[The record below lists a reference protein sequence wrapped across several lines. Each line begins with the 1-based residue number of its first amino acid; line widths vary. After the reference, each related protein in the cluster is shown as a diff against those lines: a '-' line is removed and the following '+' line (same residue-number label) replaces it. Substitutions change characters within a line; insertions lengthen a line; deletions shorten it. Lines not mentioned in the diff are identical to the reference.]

1 MLQRGTVEVWIDS
14 DGERARMDQKSA
26 GGRTM
31 IFLRDG
37 SRFSI
42 FSPDN
47 GYLMTDVAPN
57 PGFRALFVAKQV
69 LFEHKE
75 KLDEGKLKPVRE
87 QTYRGKPVV
96 VAELPDASKA
106 DPLRAFIGKD
116 TGLTY
121 RVEGLDFLDDER
133 GRRVTGGT
141 QLRQY
146 STIERLGRNEL
157 PNDLFSITA
166 ISGKPIP
173 PTPDPYPSGPE
184 VTPTVDPRPQ
194 DPIPEPTASRGAS
207 GAR

>member
-26 GGRTM
+26 DGRTM

-96 VAELPDASKA
+96 VAELADASKA
-106 DPLRAFIGKD
+106 DRLRAFIGKD
-116 TGLTY
+116 TGLT
-121 RVEGLDFLDDER
+121 
-133 GRRVTGGT
+133 
-141 QLRQY
+141 
-146 STIERLGRNEL
+146 
-157 PNDLFSITA
+157 
-166 ISGKPIP
+166 
-173 PTPDPYPSGPE
+173 
-184 VTPTVDPRPQ
+184 
-194 DPIPEPTASRGAS
+194 
-207 GAR
+207 